1 MSTATSLERPFWKTI
16 TVQLVAFRRILER
29 LRGPLPSGTSPL
41 LPRFGPDVDRT
52 AWDWVI
58 SQFPGYQDAGFVK
71 VTDPDY
77 ASILPRIRAEALSQS
92 FCDELYFSVLK
103 ATADAGATWGLIRV
117 NSALAK
123 DAQRRANLQGQAT
136 GSRV

>member
-1 MSTATSLERPFWKTI
+1 MSAATSLERPFWKMI
-16 TVQLVAFRRILER
+16 TVQLVVFRRILER

-71 VTDPDY
+71 VIKSV
-77 ASILPRIRAEALSQS
+77 ASKNAKILESRAGKHVPELKRVVREVKGTFDKVFEETAEAVED
-92 FCDELYFSVLK
+92 F
-103 ATADAGATWGLIRV
+103 
-117 NSALAK
+117 LAK
-123 DAQRRANLQGQAT
+123 CT
-136 GSRV
+136 